1 LLSSLIVQVRE
12 IAAIEPHPNADKLDI
27 ATVEGWQCIVGK
39 GSFKPGD
46 ICVFIPPDSILPEKM
61 VEEHGLEFLRSG
73 GRVRPIKLRGFISQ
87 GLILPAPVG
96 AKAGQ
101 DVAKAW
107 GITKWEPDDS
117 VTTQRQSDRK
127 RGKNATQLRPNPNF
141 HKYTDI
147 ENVRNF
153 KTVLTDDE
161 EVVITE
167 KIHGTNFRAGWV
179 PRHFKPG
186 FIGWLQ
192 RRFLPSLEFVVGS
205 RQVQLT
211 AFTPKHARFY
221 GEDVYGKT
229 AKRLR
234 LADILPKLPG
244 GFVVYGE
251 VYGKGVQDLTYG
263 LDSID
268 VRLFDIEERGQYL
281 SYDEFRT
288 YCSVLGLETVP
299 LLYRGPFST
308 EAMLQHT
315 VGQSTLCPSQIR
327 EGCVVKPTTERF
339 NGRVGRVILKSINP
353 EYLVRKGGTE
363 GH

>member
-12 IAAIEPHPNADKLDI
+12 IAAIDPHPNADKLDI

-39 GSFKPGD
+39 GSFNPGD

-61 VEEHGLEFLRSG
+61 VEEHNLEFLRSG

-96 AKAGQ
+96 AKVGQ

-107 GITKWEPDDS
+107 GITKWEPDEP
-117 VTTQRQSDRK
+117 VTTQRQSDRG
-127 RGKNATQLRPNPNF
+127 RGKKATRLRPNPNF

-153 KTVLTDDE
+153 KTILTDGE

-179 PRHFKPG
+179 KRHFKPG
-186 FIGWLQ
+186 LIGWLQ
-192 RRFLPSLEFVVGS
+192 RRFLSPWEFVVGS

-234 LADILPKLPG
+234 LADVLPKG
-244 GFVVYGE
+244 YVIYGE

-263 LDSID
+263 LDGID
-268 VRLFDIEERGQYL
+268 VRFFDLEVEG
-281 SYDEFRT
+281 EFLDWMEFFT
-288 YCSVLGLETVP
+288 ECCLLNLPTVP
-299 LLYRGPFST
+299 RLYRGPFST
-308 EAMLQHT
+308 ETMLQHT